1 MSQFFVYSWVDP
13 TEQIHSRYTNE
24 EIATLWSKLYV
35 INNVDLI
42 LITIYTG
49 LRPTELLE
57 ITTDNVHL
65 DEQYMIGGMK
75 TEAGTDRT
83 IPIADKIL
91 PLIKNRF
98 NPNRR
103 FLVNNKYG
111 NHYTY
116 GSYVSANFNT
126 VMNRLGMQH
135 LPHDGRHTF
144 ASLMDDA
151 GANEVCIKLIMGHS
165 MKNNVTKGVY
175 THKTTQQLIDEV
187 NKI

>member
-1 MSQFFVYSWVDP
+1 MNNYIEKDLSQFFVYSWVDP

-83 IPIADKIL
+83 IPIADKFATNKEPVQSEQKISCEQQVWE
-91 PLIKNRF
+91 PLHLRIVCERKF
-98 NPNRR
+98 
-103 FLVNNKYG
+103 
-111 NHYTY
+111 
-116 GSYVSANFNT
+116 
-126 VMNRLGMQH
+126 QH
-135 LPHDGRHTF
+135 RYEQTWYA
-144 ASLMDDA
+144 ASP
-151 GANEVCIKLIMGHS
+151 
-165 MKNNVTKGVY
+165 T
-175 THKTTQQLIDEV
+175 
-187 NKI
+187 